1 MGLFSGMQQSAANN
15 VYGRMQSYL
24 APKDGK
30 IHVVMV
36 NSFSQLGNQNFG
48 CDTKYTTEIDSLLS
62 AMQDDWYQI
71 LDIKFNSISGQGLG
85 GNRTGF
91 NTVITYR

>member
-48 CDTKYTTEIDSLLS
+48 CDTKY
-62 AMQDDWYQI
+62 
-71 LDIKFNSISGQGLG
+71 
-85 GNRTGF
+85 NR
-91 NTVITYR
+91 N